1 MVLTPH
7 ALTRRK
13 SFFAKQSQRPVGALV
28 VERKVAAAAA
38 DVERELVLLL
48 SNLII
53 TISQQSIEKAALLE
67 PGDSFTADL
76 YC

>member
-38 DVERELVLLL
+38 DVKRELVLL

-53 TISQQSIEKAALLE
+53 AISQKSIEKAALLE
-67 PGDSFTADL
+67 PGYSFTADL

>member
-1 MVLTPH
+1 MHQPEENL
-7 ALTRRK
+7 
-13 SFFAKQSQRPVGALV
+13 FFAKQSQRPVGALV

-53 TISQQSIEKAALLE
+53 TISQKSIEKAALLE
-67 PGDSFTADL
+67 PGYSFTAD
-76 YC
+76 

>member
-1 MVLTPH
+1 M
-7 ALTRRK
+7 
-13 SFFAKQSQRPVGALV
+13 

-53 TISQQSIEKAALLE
+53 TISQKSIEKAALE
-67 PGDSFTADL
+67 PGCSFTADL

>member
-1 MVLTPH
+1 M
-7 ALTRRK
+7 
-13 SFFAKQSQRPVGALV
+13 

-53 TISQQSIEKAALLE
+53 TISQKSIEKAVLLE
-67 PGDSFTADL
+67 LGYSFTADL

>member
-1 MVLTPH
+1 M
-7 ALTRRK
+7 
-13 SFFAKQSQRPVGALV
+13 

-53 TISQQSIEKAALLE
+53 TISQKSIEKAALLE
-67 PGDSFTADL
+67 PGYSFTSHNRT
-76 YC
+76 